1 MEVVVGMRYLV
12 ADFITGDL
20 FPLEL
25 PLRDVVVGSSVD
37 IGEMRCTL
45 DMREVVDTTG
55 DWVDEA
61 RYVQEMLRAGTS
73 SIIVQDEGTGRV
85 DEWWIVDVVRS
96 HADPVISIT
105 GLEFPA
111 YLRQDV
117 LQTARAGT
125 FDPVSL
131 TRVLLAESLSR
142 TGQEFS
148 FSFGAGGSSLT
159 GSVEWRAGSI
169 SYWDALEE
177 LRGDDLF
184 EWRIDT
190 TLVTQGGVPAGVKR
204 MLNIGV
210 PQITQD
216 HPEVVLEAV
225 TPGDGA
231 AGLHDFREDDPVTAR
246 ASEVWGFGSGYGQ
259 DQPTYKYD
267 RPRVARMPRLGVTF
281 QARDADTQARLN
293 RAGWKALGRMHPD
306 KASFDVV
313 ADLDVLPAGG
323 PTVGDVYWMIR
334 RPSLS
339 VPLAETF
346 RVRVLAWE
354 RTPDRPGSVH
364 TATLTMRREN
374 F

>member
-1 MEVVVGMRYLV
+1 MGLRYLV
-12 ADFITGDL
+12 ADFITGNL

-37 IGEMRCTL
+37 VGELRCTL

-73 SIIVQDEGTGRV
+73 SIIIQDEDTGRV
-85 DEWWIVDVVRS
+85 DEWWIVDVVRD
-96 HADPVISIT
+96 HQDPVIALT
-105 GLEFPA
+105 GREFPA

-117 LQTARAGT
+117 LQTSRKGSSV
-125 FDPVSL
+125 DPVAL
-131 TRVLLAESLSR
+131 TRALLAESLLR
-142 TGQEFS
+142 TGQELA
-148 FSFGAGGSSLT
+148 FSFGSGGSSLT
-159 GSVEWRAGSI
+159 TPVDWRAGSV

-177 LRGDDLF
+177 LRGNDLF

-190 TLVTQGGVPAGVKR
+190 KLVTQGGAPVGVTR
-204 MLNIGV
+204 TLNIGV
-210 PQITQD
+210 PRITQD

-225 TPGDGA
+225 TPGDPPV
-231 AGLHDFREDDPVTAR
+231 GLHGFREDDPVAAR
-246 ASEVWGFGSGYGQ
+246 ASEVWGFGAGFGK

-267 RPRVARMPRLGVTF
+267 RPRVSRMPRLGVTF
-281 QARDADTQARLN
+281 QARDADTHALLN

-306 KASFDVV
+306 KAAFDVTV
-313 ADLDVLPAGG
+313 DLDVLPAGG
-323 PTVGDVYWMIR
+323 PTIGDVYWVIR

-339 VPLAETF
+339 VPVAETF
-346 RVRVLAWE
+346 RARVLAWR
-354 RTPDRPGSVH
+354 RTPDNGGAMN
-364 TATLTMRREN
+364 TAELTMRRED

>member
-1 MEVVVGMRYLV
+1 MGLRYLV
-12 ADFITGDL
+12 ADFITGEL

-25 PLRDVVVGSSVD
+25 PLRDVTVGSSVD
-37 IGEMRCTL
+37 IGELRCTL

-85 DEWWIVDVVRS
+85 GEWWIVDVVRD
-96 HADPVISIT
+96 HQDPVITIT
-105 GLEFPA
+105 GREFPA

-117 LQTARAGT
+117 LQTHRKVVSA
-125 FDPVSL
+125 DPVSL
-131 TRVLLAESLSR
+131 TRVLLAESLRR

-148 FSFGAGGSSLT
+148 FVFGSGGSSLT
-159 GSVEWRAGSI
+159 ASVEWRAGSI

-177 LRGDDLF
+177 LRGNDLF

-190 TLVTQGGVPAGVKR
+190 TLVTESGLLSSVRRV
-204 MLNIGV
+204 LNIGV
-210 PQITQD
+210 PRITQD

-225 TPGDGA
+225 TPGDPP
-231 AGLHDFREDDPVTAR
+231 AGLHGFREDDPVTAR
-246 ASEVWGFGSGYGQ
+246 ASEVWGFGSGYGP

-267 RPRVARMPRLGVTF
+267 RPRLSRMPRLGVTF

-306 KASFDVV
+306 KAAFDVTV
-313 ADLDVLPAGG
+313 DLDVLPAGG
-323 PTVGDVYWMIR
+323 PTVGDVYWVIR

-339 VPLAETF
+339 VPVAETF
-346 RVRVLAWE
+346 RARVLAWE
-354 RTPDRPGSVH
+354 RTPDSEDAAH
-364 TATLTMRREN
+364 AAALTMRRED